1 MPEMTERDIVERL
14 RATLLDRDNLLR
26 LHSEQWLPVGLAKE
40 AADEIERLTEQL
52 KLAVWT
58 DSEHCKLV
66 EAGNE
71 LLRAESER
79 ETGRAETA
87 IETLNETRDEIELLR
102 KQLLAPTISWDGFL
116 VSGMQ
121 ESIDE
126 VCRLIDLEKRGHK

>member
-1 MPEMTERDIVERL
+1 MTEIDIVERL
-14 RATLLDRDNLLR
+14 RHPARYDIDLN
-26 LHSEQWLPVGLAKE
+26 E
-40 AADEIERLTEQL
+40 AADEIERLREQL

>member
-1 MPEMTERDIVERL
+1 MTEIDIVERL
-14 RATLLDRDNLLR
+14 RHPARYDIDLN
-26 LHSEQWLPVGLAKE
+26 E
-40 AADEIERLTEQL
+40 AADEIER
-52 KLAVWT
+52 
-58 DSEHCKLV
+58 
-66 EAGNE
+66 
-71 LLRAESER
+71 LRAESER